1 MYISY
6 ELHVTGFRKTNE
18 PVNKQTEFIINFYFL
33 YLVIRFAIINYEL
46 SISFY
51 SSLIASIG
59 LIFMALLAGIN
70 PAKVPIIKR
79 IKNAAMATL
88 KLI

>member
-33 YLVIRFAIINYEL
+33 YLVIRFAIINCEL
-46 SISFY
+46 SISF
-51 SSLIASIG
+51 I
-59 LIFMALLAGIN
+59 LL
-70 PAKVPIIKR
+70 
-79 IKNAAMATL
+79 
-88 KLI
+88 